1 MPYISDDLV
10 QCCCFVLRC
19 ALHITRSKNSA
30 LKPKSLSNGHAGHME
45 MDAVYQLYLS
55 NLSKFF
61 MKRDSPVPFGIFSR
75 ALVYPWPDSAH
86 LLEQLVEFA
95 FGSSILKNRKL
106 LALQLLTSLF
116 RNSTAL
122 SSLDQDVLVERVQ
135 TLLRHSQR
143 VQLLIDRLR
152 SEE

>member
-1 MPYISDDLV
+1 MPYISDDLI
-10 QCCCFVLRC
+10 QCCCFILRC
-19 ALHITRSKNSA
+19 ALHATRSNSEKA
-30 LKPKSLSNGHAGHME
+30 PRAQSNGHSTPIA

-75 ALVYPWPDSAH
+75 ALAYPWPDSAH
-86 LLEQLVEFA
+86 LLEQLVEFS

-116 RNSTAL
+116 RNATAL
-122 SSLDQDVLVERVQ
+122 STLGHDVLF
-135 TLLRHSQR
+135 QR
-143 VQLLIDRLR
+143 VQALLKHAQGVNVMLD
-152 SEE
+152 SSQ